1 MYDYDFYTDFTL
13 GQYET
18 CTIGSQTF
26 GQYECCT
33 YDCGGGYGEYD
44 SYDGIDV
51 SDM

>member
-1 MYDYDFYTDFTL
+1 MYDYDFNSNWTL

-18 CTIGSQTF
+18 CTIDSLSF

-33 YDCGGGYGEYD
+33 GDYYSGYGED